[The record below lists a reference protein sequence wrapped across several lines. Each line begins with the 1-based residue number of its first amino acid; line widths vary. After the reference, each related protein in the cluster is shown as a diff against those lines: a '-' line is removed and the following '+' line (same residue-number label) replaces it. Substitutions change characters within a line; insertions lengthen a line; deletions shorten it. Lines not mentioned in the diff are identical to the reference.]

1 MKKWMMMLIGACLL
15 VAAAG
20 CSQTTQASRD
30 KSGQQTEESQQMTD
44 TKSKDN
50 GSAKMNDSKNNQKEA
65 SKNEKSNV
73 EPSPIDTFD
82 WGSFSKGQKKKQGQ
96 NKTDQNN
103 ESEQGVIPVK
113 IKIPAIN
120 VKTEVIKK
128 GLVKEGKYKG
138 HMATPDNA
146 VQTAWFK
153 LGPKPG
159 EKGAAIIAGHVDTT
173 KGPGVFFNLE
183 DLQEGDLVYITGK
196 DGKKLTFKVFKK
208 KAYPRKDVPLRKVF
222 GYTPAKVVELITCT
236 GDFIESEGTH
246 NKRLVVSAV
255 LMEKDQVER
264 PKS

>member
-1 MKKWMMMLIGACLL
+1 MRKWILPFVGACLL
-15 VAAAG
+15 VLATG
-20 CSQTTQASRD
+20 CGETSQASD
-30 KSGQQTEESQQMTD
+30 APKTIQKEQQQDEQPDNQQ
-44 TKSKDN
+44 
-50 GSAKMNDSKNNQKEA
+50 GKMNKQ
-65 SKNEKSNV
+65 EKKDDIA
-73 EPSPIDTFD
+73 SPIEGFD
-82 WGSFSKGQKKKQGQ
+82 WKVFSKEKEEKAQQSTQTAKKETEGI
-96 NKTDQNN
+96 
-103 ESEQGVIPVK
+103 IPVK
-113 IKIPAIN
+113 IRIPAIN

-159 EKGAAIIAGHVDTT
+159 EKGAAIIAGHVDTY

-183 DLQEGDLVYITGK
+183 DMESGDLVYITGE
-196 DGKKLTFKVFKK
+196 DGKTLTFKVFKK
-208 KAYPRKDVPLRKVF
+208 KAYPKDDVPLRKVF

-255 LMEKDQVER
+255 LMEKDNSEKG
-264 PKS
+264 KS